1 MKVCFKCKN
10 ALPLSEFYK
19 HKQMADG
26 HLNKCKEM
34 LGAQLA
40 TIHNLRYYQRLM
52 QNIRD
57 AIEQDK
63 FDEFVNEFYSKR
75 GQTVPELNL
84 R

>member
-1 MKVCFKCKN
+1 
-10 ALPLSEFYK
+10 
-19 HKQMADG
+19 
-26 HLNKCKEM
+26 M

-40 TIHNLRYYQRLM
+40 TIHNLRYYQRLL
-52 QNIRD
+52 QGIRD
-57 AIEQDK
+57 AIAQDT